1 MSWRD
6 LSQKAICD
14 ANDSIME
21 NLMGTNVF
29 FRERLVKHNGVFE
42 NTIHTLELEP
52 PPDPP
57 RSHNTGSLQT
67 SLKNYTNGYG
77 DAGTFQY

>member
-29 FRERLVKHNGVFE
+29 FGERLVKHNGVFE

-52 PPDPP
+52 LRTHPAPTRQAPCKP
-57 RSHNTGSLQT
+57 H
-67 SLKNYTNGYG
+67 
-77 DAGTFQY
+77 